1 MCVNIPKDTRN
12 KVQSPPATK
21 QLVLIYAASD
31 INSLYLIVQNNTYM
45 ETRCHECLHDFMCT
59 N

>member
-31 INSLYLIVQNNTYM
+31 INSWYMDAQNKLNTWRLVVMNAYM
-45 ETRCHECLHDFMCT
+45 I
-59 N
+59 